1 MRHRL
6 LLIPSIGALL
16 AATACTVPVGGTV
29 PTKGTASEGVISGKA
44 AYPAGTVV
52 GVVRGPLGVVAA
64 GGANAV
70 SAGGAN
76 AVSSGGANV
85 VSSGGGNLRAYGL
98 LAVEEAP
105 VAVAEVFVA
114 DAAGNPIPGLKRVKS
129 DSKGRFAIPD
139 VPAGYTYVVMARIK
153 TAAGDEAALKTLAK
167 VTTLGTTVDLG
178 TASTLVTTAAVA
190 GRSDALGE
198 FNPATFQ
205 RAIEAT
211 ARHLSA
217 DMVPDLAD
225 TGAILASMSALG
237 EQVAELKTALGT
249 LQSELAEVKQ
259 RLADLEATI
268 KQGASAAPTATPAA
282 TATATAAPTPSP
294 AATPTPVPTASVALS
309 PYMVTTLAG
318 SGAKGF
324 VDGAAGT
331 AQFSGMRGLSLDAG
345 GNAFVVETGNQRVRK
360 VAADGIV
367 STYAGSGAQG
377 YLDGAR
383 EVAKFASPSD
393 TVMDAQGNV
402 YVSEAGNRRIRVV
415 AADGTVGTWAGDGTL
430 GSVDGAGTKA
440 KFQAPRG
447 LAWAGGVLYVAD
459 SNANCI
465 RKIGTDGLVSTLV
478 GADGV
483 PPAAVQGPTD
493 VAVDQQGTVFV
504 ALADKHQVV
513 KIAPDGTVTVIA
525 GGAMGASDGPAAS
538 ATFNQPTGLAVD
550 RRGNLYVADTGNHR
564 IRMIAPDGTVS
575 TLAGAAAGY
584 QDGSGEQA
592 LFKNPYDIEVD
603 DTTGKLYVTE
613 NQGNRVRV
621 LTPR

>member
-29 PTKGTASEGVISGKA
+29 PPKGTASEGVIGAKA

-85 VSSGGGNLRAYGL
+85 VSSGGGNMRAYGL

-114 DAAGNPIPGLKRVKS
+114 DAAGKPIPGLKHVKS

-139 VPAGYTYVVMARIK
+139 VPAGYTYVVVARVK

-167 VTTLGTTVDLG
+167 VTTLGTTVDMG
-178 TASTLVTTAAVA
+178 TASTLVTTAAVQ
-190 GRSDALGE
+190 GRADALGE

-211 ARHLSA
+211 ARHLTA
-217 DMVPDLAD
+217 DQVPDLAD
-225 TGAILASMSALG
+225 TSAILARMTALG
-237 EQVAELKTALGT
+237 EAVSELKTALGS

-268 KQGASAAPTATPAA
+268 RASAAPTATPGV
-282 TATATAAPTPSP
+282 TATVSPAPT
-294 AATPTPVPTASVALS
+294 ATPTASPTPTPIASVALS
-309 PYMVTTLAG
+309 PFVVSTLAG
-318 SGAKGF
+318 SGTRGF

-331 AQFSGMRGLSLDAG
+331 AQFYNMRGLALDAL
-345 GNAFVVETGNQRVRK
+345 GNAYVVETGNQRLRR
-360 VAADGIV
+360 VATDGV
-367 STYAGSGAQG
+367 VTTYAGSGAQG
-377 YLDGAR
+377 WLDGAR
-383 EVAKFASPSD
+383 ETAKFNSPSD
-393 TVMDAQGNV
+393 TVMDAQGNI
-402 YVSEAGNRRIRVV
+402 YVSEVGNRRIRVV
-415 AADGTVGTWAGDGTL
+415 SPDGTVGTWAGDGSLASADGL
-430 GSVDGAGTKA
+430 GNKA

-447 LAWAGGVLYVAD
+447 MAWAGGVLYVAD

-465 RKIGTDGLVSTLV
+465 RKIGQDGMVTTLL
-478 GADGV
+478 GADGL
-483 PPAAVQGPTD
+483 PPTAVQGPSD
-493 VAVDQQGTVFV
+493 VAVDAQGTVFV

-513 KIAPDGTVTVIA
+513 KIAADGTTTVIA
-525 GGAMGASDGPAAS
+525 GGAQGAADGPAAS
-538 ATFNQPTGLAVD
+538 ATFNQPTGIAVD
-550 RRGNLYVADTGNHR
+550 R
-564 IRMIAPDGTVS
+564 
-575 TLAGAAAGY
+575 
-584 QDGSGEQA
+584 
-592 LFKNPYDIEVD
+592 
-603 DTTGKLYVTE
+603 
-613 NQGNRVRV
+613 QGN
-621 LTPR
+621 

>member
-1 MRHRL
+1 M
-6 LLIPSIGALL
+6 
-16 AATACTVPVGGTV
+16 PVGGNP
-29 PTKGTASEGVISGKA
+29 PTKGAASEGVISGKA
-44 AYPAGTVV
+44 AYPAGTDV

-76 AVSSGGANV
+76 AVSGGGANV

-139 VPAGYTYVVMARIK
+139 VPAGYTYVVVARIK

-167 VTTLGTTVDLG
+167 VTTLGTTVDVG

-217 DMVPDLAD
+217 DLVPDLAD
-225 TGAILASMSALG
+225 TGAILASMTALG
-237 EQVAELKTALGT
+237 EQVSELKTALGT

-282 TATATAAPTPSP
+282 TATASTAPTSAPTA
-294 AATPTPVPTASVALS
+294 AATPTPTPTASVALS
-309 PYMVTTLAG
+309 PYLVATLAG
-318 SGAKGF
+318 SGTRGF
-324 VDGAAGT
+324 VDGASAT
-331 AQFSGMRGLSLDAG
+331 AQFSGMRGLSLDAA

-360 VAADGIV
+360 VAGDGTV

-377 YLDGAR
+377 YFDGAR

-415 AADGTVGTWAGDGTL
+415 ATDGTVGTWAGDGTL
-430 GSVDGAGTKA
+430 ASADGLGTKA
-440 KFQAPRG
+440 KFMAPRG

-465 RKIGTDGLVSTLV
+465 RKIGADGTVTTLV
-478 GADGV
+478 GADGQ
-483 PPAAVQGPTD
+483 PPAAIQGPTD
-493 VAVDQQGTVFV
+493 VAVDQQGNVFV

-513 KIAPDGTVTVIA
+513 KIAADGTVTVVA
-525 GGAMGASDGPAAS
+525 GGAMGAADGPAAS
-538 ATFNQPTGLAVD
+538 ASFNQPTGLAVD
-550 RRGNLYVADTGNHR
+550 RRGNLYVADTSNHR
-564 IRMIAPDGTVS
+564 IRMIAPNGTVS
-575 TLAGAAAGY
+575 TLAGGASGY

>member
-16 AATACTVPVGGTV
+16 AATACTVPVGGGV

-52 GVVRGPLGVVAA
+52 GVVRGPLGVVPA

-105 VAVAEVFVA
+105 VPVAEVFVA

-139 VPAGYTYVVMARIK
+139 VPAGYTYVVVARIK

-217 DMVPDLAD
+217 DQVPDLAD
-225 TGAILASMSALG
+225 TGAILARMTALG

-268 KQGASAAPTATPAA
+268 RASAAPTATPAA
-282 TATATAAPTPSP
+282 TVTASAAPTAAPTP
-294 AATPTPVPTASVALS
+294 TPSPTASVALS
-309 PYMVTTLAG
+309 PYMVATLAG

-324 VDGAAGT
+324 VDGAALT

-360 VAADGIV
+360 VAGDGTV

-383 EVAKFASPSD
+383 ELAKFGSPSD

-402 YVSEAGNRRIRVV
+402 YVSETGNRRIRVV
-415 AADGTVGTWAGDGTL
+415 APDGTVGTWAGDGTL
-430 GSVDGAGTKA
+430 ASADGQGTRA
-440 KFQAPRG
+440 KFMAPRG

-459 SNANCI
+459 PNANCI
-465 RKIGTDGLVSTLV
+465 RKIGTDGLVTTLV
-478 GADGV
+478 GADGQ

-493 VAVDQQGTVFV
+493 VAVDQQGNVF
-504 ALADKHQVV
+504 ATLADKHQVV
-513 KIAPDGTVTVIA
+513 KIAADGTVTVIA
-525 GGAMGASDGPAAS
+525 GGTQGAADGPAAS

-550 RRGNLYVADTGNHR
+550 RRGNLYVADTTNHR
-564 IRMIAPDGTVS
+564 VRMITPDGTVS
-575 TLAGAAAGY
+575 TLAGGAPGY

-592 LFKNPYDIEVD
+592 LFKNPYDVEVD